1 MIARAQSITGRLR
14 ATSVQR
20 VRGRRGRPIIRS
32 GGGGGERCIGTC
44 GRQSERNG
52 RAFAI
57 AFTGSGTRESYL
69 HLGGP
74 VHTQSR
80 GDDTGGTGERVH
92 VQRENG
98 LGCRYRQV
106 RRGGCR
112 CRCSAGACER
122 CDICGVSLSL
132 IASGRIPAC
141 MAHSPRWNARRA
153 NQIRFV
159 RTLREGGNHVSRDE
173 RSADDWSWP
182 FSRYQSRDAFEGLS
196 VSKFH
201 AFELRFRRYSWS
213 LNFLKFCVSKKKKK
227 CSKWFF
233 LSCLYGTGIFK
244 FLFFVIRGNLRD
256 FFLDHLRRKH
266 SYFCYQDFDILY
278 VQMTRSID
286 STDLRSRFN
295 SFCSLSRSSSSHR
308 IGHGSER
315 NCREMRFLAR
325 AREIGSAPI

>member
-80 GDDTGGTGERVH
+80 GDDTGGTGKRVH

-201 AFELRFRRYSWS
+201 AFELRFRRYS
-213 LNFLKFCVSKKKKK
+213 
-227 CSKWFF
+227 
-233 LSCLYGTGIFK
+233 
-244 FLFFVIRGNLRD
+244 
-256 FFLDHLRRKH
+256 
-266 SYFCYQDFDILY
+266 
-278 VQMTRSID
+278 
-286 STDLRSRFN
+286 
-295 SFCSLSRSSSSHR
+295 
-308 IGHGSER
+308 
-315 NCREMRFLAR
+315 
-325 AREIGSAPI
+325 